1 MKACVAAVGPEDR
14 SVLIARL
21 NDAFRTSFQ
30 GGTVML
36 TQGVAAL
43 SNADRY
49 LLFALV
55 QQFADFTPDND
66 PYGEHDFGS
75 VELGGNRF
83 FWKIDCYDLEMTYAS
98 PDPADPAVTHR
109 VLTVMRAEEY

>member
-1 MKACVAAVGPEDR
+1 MSACATACQAEDR
-14 SVLIARL
+14 STLIARL

-30 GGTVML
+30 GGSVML
-36 TQGVAAL
+36 TQSVAAL
-43 SNADRY
+43 SNTDQF

-55 QQFADFTPDND
+55 QQFEDFTPDND

-75 VELGGNRF
+75 VDLQGNRF
-83 FWKIDCYDLEMTYAS
+83 FWKIDCYDLDMTFAS

-109 VLTVMRAEEY
+109 VLTVMRTEEY